1 MAVYRA
7 KARLIFGILIAV
19 IGVLFII
26 LMQNSSAEVIQMPDE
41 VLDTCVKM
49 DNPEAIDH
57 SIEGKYVWAQGEV
70 KTPCVL
76 RDDEFGVEVKA
87 LRLGRECF
95 YYQVVEEVFAWEDDD
110 QEHREEYSYKTKW
123 VPAPVDSHSFHK
135 SEKQDANTV
144 LCVVEPNDF
153 YATEATLGAYS
164 LPSSMIASIVDKP
177 QADVSFS
184 PADVDA
190 FASRY
195 NIDLALI
202 HQSPGELYIGNDPN
216 APAIG
221 DVKIVFTYFGEGPAS
236 VLGVVEGDGFAD
248 GDVALIRAGRVALED
263 MLIVKQPENIVTTLE
278 TTFVGLLILFLGLFL
293 LMTFC
298 AKNPEAR
305 VPVLSCFYVKQ
316 WKPVYSALALTLCL
330 GLIIVGIGRVGGNPL
345 LGACLMAL
353 GAAALYFYRKKKS
366 CGQKVG

>member
-1 MAVYRA
+1 MAVYKA

-26 LMQNSSAEVIQMPDE
+26 LMQNSSAEVLQIPDE
-41 VLDTCVKM
+41 VMDSCVKM
-49 DNPEAIDH
+49 DNPEVVDA
-57 SIEGKYVWAQGEV
+57 SLEGQYVWAQGDV
-70 KTPCVL
+70 KTPGML
-76 RDDEFGVEVKA
+76 RDNEFGVEMKA
-87 LRLGRECF
+87 LYLSRECYF
-95 YYQVVEEVFAWEDDD
+95 FQVAEYVFEWVDDD
-110 QEHREEYSYKTKW
+110 QEHRAEYSYKNRW
-123 VPAPVDSHSFHK
+123 ESAQVDSHLFHE
-135 SEKQDANTV
+135 SEKQDANSV
-144 LCVVEPNDF
+144 ICEVESKEF
-153 YATEATLGAYS
+153 YATEASLGAYS
-164 LPSSMIASIVDKP
+164 LPPSMLASIVDKTP
-177 QADVSFS
+177 ADISFS
-184 PADVDA
+184 PADVEA

-278 TTFVGLLILFLGLFL
+278 TTFVGLLILILGLFL
-293 LMTFC
+293 LITFC

-353 GAAALYFYRKKKS
+353 GAAALYFYRKKN
-366 CGQKVG
+366 